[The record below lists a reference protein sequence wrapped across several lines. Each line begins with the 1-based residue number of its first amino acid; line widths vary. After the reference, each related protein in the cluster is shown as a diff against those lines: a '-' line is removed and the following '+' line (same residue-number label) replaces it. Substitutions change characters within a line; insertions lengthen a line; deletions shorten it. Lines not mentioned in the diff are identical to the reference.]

1 MSETALTRLAIGAL
15 ILGVVLM
22 IPFDATIT
30 RVAGLLCL
38 FGFIVVGVFAV
49 ARPERLEELEVEPE
63 RVVREP
69 PVDPSEG

>member
-1 MSETALTRLAIGAL
+1 MSEAALTRVAVGAL
-15 ILGVVLM
+15 IAGVALM

-38 FGFIVVGVFAV
+38 FAFIVVGVFAV